1 MWTWL
6 GKNPQIKKYILKF
19 QDNYKNRKLYQG
31 LYPKL
36 NPWAY
41 HCPIAR
47 NEYKN
52 DNTSNNICY
61 YFIFRFFIYS
71 LCIYYPYKSSTNL
84 YWLKINILFWF
95 F

>member
-52 DNTSNNICY
+52 DITSNNICY
-61 YFIFRFFIYS
+61 YFISKYLNIFS
-71 LCIYYPYKSSTNL
+71 LYLLSLQEFSSL
-84 YWLKINILFWF
+84 
-95 F
+95 